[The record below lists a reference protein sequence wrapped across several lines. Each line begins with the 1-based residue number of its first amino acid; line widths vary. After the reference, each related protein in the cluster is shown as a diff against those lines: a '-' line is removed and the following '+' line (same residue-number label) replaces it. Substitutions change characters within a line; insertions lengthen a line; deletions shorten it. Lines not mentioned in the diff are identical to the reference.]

1 MAWME
6 LVSSFFF
13 FLEKFRKIEFNLY
26 FRLYDSIN
34 ENFVV
39 DELIEMKGNMTSK
52 IAECMEDL
60 ICSKKFV

>member
-1 MAWME
+1 ME
-6 LVSSFFF
+6 LVSSFF

-39 DELIEMKGNMTSK
+39 DELIEMKGNMSK
-52 IAECMEDL
+52 
-60 ICSKKFV
+60 